1 MSNNDTIRKTARIAA
16 GTAAVLSFI
25 VSPYQGK
32 GFALVL
38 AGTAACAAWFLS
50 IGFAAALQE
59 LADQK
64 KAAEIARRERKLNVI
79 EITKKGRNTTWRQA
93 R

>member
-1 MSNNDTIRKTARIAA
+1 MSNDTIRKTARIA
-16 GTAAVLSFI
+16 GFTAAVLSFI
-25 VSPYQGK
+25 VTPYQGK
-32 GFALVL
+32 VFALVL